1 MCSIIGYKG
10 RSHAAPILID
20 SLSKMEYRGYDSVG
34 IATITGDK
42 ILVRKGVGKV
52 VEVNKSLDLRKML
65 GQTGIGHTR
74 WATHGGVTDNNAHPH
89 SACTNEI
96 AVVHNGI
103 IENYNELKQELIV
116 LGHTFRSQTDSEV
129 IAHLLEVHYLN
140 QRDIK
145 KAMIKTCERLKGSYA
160 FVAIFKEGAI
170 SGARFDE
177 PLIVGILDNEYFIS
191 SDILGFL
198 KYTDKAI
205 FLDNKDI
212 VVIEDEKLD
221 LFNFEGYSV
230 NRQITQVAWELAAAE
245 KGAYAHY
252 TLKEIHEQSITIADA
267 LSNNEQR
274 IQTFCNILANTK
286 NLYITGSGTSYH
298 SALILKLMLG
308 KYAKIRSETIM
319 SSEFEY
325 TLGPS
330 DDNSAVIAISQSGE
344 TADVLHS
351 VKAAKLTGAKILS
364 IVNVPTS
371 SLARISD
378 CFLTLNCGP
387 EIGVAATKSFTGQL
401 SVLYTIIDRLCNGCI
416 GVALNKAELVTAI
429 REVLS
434 AENDIARI
442 VDTVHDINDI
452 YILGRSMHYPIA
464 LEGALKIKEIA
475 YIHAEGIAAGELKHG
490 PLALIDKNTVMIVIN
505 PGDTTFDDTVS
516 NAHEIK
522 ARGATVVGISNK
534 ENEVYD
540 HFIRIPQVR
549 DVLYPLIEVIPLQIL
564 SYYLA
569 LKKNVDPDYPR
580 NLAKSVTVR

>member
-1 MCSIIGYKG
+1 VCSIIGYKG
-10 RSHAAPILID
+10 KSHAAPILID

-34 IATITGDK
+34 IATITGGK

-52 VEVNKSLDLRKML
+52 VDVNKSLDLRKMS
-65 GQTGIGHTR
+65 GQIGIGHTR

-103 IENYNELKQELIV
+103 IENYNELKQELVI
-116 LGHTFRSQTDSEV
+116 LGHTFTSQTDSEV
-129 IAHLLEVHYLN
+129 IAHLLEVHYLD
-140 QRDIK
+140 QRDIR
-145 KAMIKTCERLKGSYA
+145 KAMIKTCERLKGTYA

-170 SGARFDE
+170 SGARLDE

-212 VVIEDEKLD
+212 VVIDHENLD

-230 NRQITQVAWELAAAE
+230 KRQITQVAWELAAAE

-252 TLKEIHEQSITIADA
+252 TLKEIHEQSSTIADA
-267 LSNNEQR
+267 LTSNEQR
-274 IQTFCNILANTK
+274 IETFCNILANTK
-286 NLYITGSGTSYH
+286 NVYITGSGTSYH

-325 TLGPS
+325 TLGPL
-330 DDNSAVIAISQSGE
+330 DDDSTVIAISQSGE

-351 VKAAKLTGAKILS
+351 VKAAKQTGAKILS
-364 IVNVPTS
+364 VVNIPTS

-378 CFLTLNCGP
+378 CFLSLNCGP

-401 SVLYTIIDRLCNGCI
+401 SVLYAIVDRLCNGCI
-416 GVALNKAELVTAI
+416 GVELNKTELMTSV
-429 REVLS
+429 RQVLS
-434 AENDIARI
+434 TENDIARI
-442 VDTVHDINDI
+442 VDVVHDINDI
-452 YILGRSMHYPIA
+452 YILGRSLHYPIA

-490 PLALIDKNTVMIVIN
+490 PLALIDKNTVMIILN
-505 PGDTTFDDTVS
+505 PLDTTFDDTLS

-522 ARGATVVGISNK
+522 ARGATVIGISDKN
-534 ENEVYD
+534 NEVYD
-540 HFIRIPQVR
+540 HFIKIPVVS
-549 DVLYPLIEVIPLQIL
+549 DILYPMIEVIPLQIL

-580 NLAKSVTVR
+580 NLAKSVTVK

>member
-10 RSHAAPILID
+10 ISHAAPILID
-20 SLSKMEYRGYDSVG
+20 SLRKMEYRGYDSVG

-52 VEVNKSLDLRKML
+52 VEVNKSLDLGKMQ
-65 GQTGIGHTR
+65 GQIGIGHTR

-103 IENYNELKQELIV
+103 IENYNELKQELI
-116 LGHTFRSQTDSEV
+116 LRGHVFKSQTDSEV
-129 IAHLLEVHYLN
+129 IAHLLEVHYSN
-140 QRDIK
+140 ERDIK
-145 KAMIKTCERLKGSYA
+145 KAMIETCQMLKGTYA
-160 FVAIFKEGAI
+160 FVAIFKDGTI
-170 SGARFDE
+170 SGARLDE
-177 PLIVGILDNEYFIS
+177 PLIIGISDNQYFIS

-212 VVIEDEKLD
+212 VIIKDENLE
-221 LFNFEGYSV
+221 LFNFEGSPV
-230 NRQITQVAWELAAAE
+230 KRPITQVAWELAAAE

-252 TLKEIHEQSITIADA
+252 TLKEIHEQSSTIGDA
-267 LSNNEQR
+267 LTNNDQILQR
-274 IQTFCNILANTK
+274 FCDILANAQSV
-286 NLYITGSGTSYH
+286 YITGSGTSYH

-325 TLGPS
+325 VVGQV

-351 VKAAKLTGAKILS
+351 VKSAKIGGAKILS
-364 IVNVPTS
+364 IVNIPTS

-378 CFLTLNCGP
+378 CSLTLNCGP

-401 SVLYTIIDRLCNGCI
+401 SVIYTIINKLCSASI
-416 GVALNKAELVTAI
+416 EIPLNKTELALAI
-429 REVLS
+429 RQVLS
-434 AENDIARI
+434 TENDISSI
-442 VDTVHDINDI
+442 VDVVHDINDI
-452 YILGRSMHYPIA
+452 YLLGRSMHYPIA

-490 PLALIDKNTVMIVIN
+490 PLALIDKSTVMIVIN
-505 PGDTTFDDTVS
+505 PRDATFNDTLS

-522 ARGATVVGISNK
+522 ARGATVIGISDK
-534 ENEVYD
+534 ANEVYD
-540 HFIRIPQVR
+540 HFIKIPRVS
-549 DVLYPLIEVIPLQIL
+549 DILYPILEVIPLQIIA
-564 SYYLA
+564 YYLA

-580 NLAKSVTVR
+580 NLAKSVTVK

>member
-1 MCSIIGYKG
+1 VCSIIGYKG

-267 LSNNEQR
+267 LSSNEQR

-401 SVLYTIIDRLCNGCI
+401 SVLYTIVDRLCNGCI

-549 DVLYPLIEVIPLQIL
+549 DALYPLIEVIPLQIL